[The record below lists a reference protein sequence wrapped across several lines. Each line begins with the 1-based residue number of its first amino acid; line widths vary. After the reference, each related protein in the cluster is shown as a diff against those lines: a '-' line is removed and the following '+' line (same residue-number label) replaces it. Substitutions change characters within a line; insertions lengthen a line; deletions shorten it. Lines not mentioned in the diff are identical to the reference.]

1 MKKPGLHLVIVF
13 WGLSPYPTHTVVV
26 CVVRE
31 TRERK
36 IAALYRPVMKRENM
50 LFFLLETNFV
60 LKKRGGTKNLFKI
73 YKLTKW
79 LSIN

>member
-13 WGLSPYPTHTVVV
+13 WGLSLSLSHTHTVVV

-36 IAALYRPVMKRENM
+36 IVALYRPVMKRENM
-50 LFFLLETNFV
+50 LFFAAFFLDEKSV
-60 LKKRGGTKNLFKI
+60 EEQKIIQNLQ
-73 YKLTKW
+73 
-79 LSIN
+79 INKMALH